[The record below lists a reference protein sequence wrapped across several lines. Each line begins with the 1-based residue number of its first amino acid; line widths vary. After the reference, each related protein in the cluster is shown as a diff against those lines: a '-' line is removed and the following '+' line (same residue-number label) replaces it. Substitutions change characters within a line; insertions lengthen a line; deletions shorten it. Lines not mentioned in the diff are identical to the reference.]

1 MAKSYSCKLVFF
13 GGSSLLQF
21 SIQKILYLLSATSR
35 SVFSPW
41 EGFLLTQGNSIY
53 FYLSSSRT
61 DSNGFCKPRTIF
73 IPPAE
78 RSVTPTTS
86 TLHLSLLPQNLVVQF
101 GSSTLC
107 LKQHSCISRSSSY
120 LCCSPL
126 IHLPCCQHGCD

>member
-1 MAKSYSCKLVFF
+1 MINLPSVISYCLNPTFILKKKIYFDMAKSYSCKLVFF

-41 EGFLLTQGNSIY
+41 EVFLLTQGNSIY

-61 DSNGFCKPRTIF
+61 NSNGFCKPRTIF

-86 TLHLSLLPQNLVVQF
+86 TLHLSLLPQNLVV
-101 GSSTLC
+101 
-107 LKQHSCISRSSSY
+107 
-120 LCCSPL
+120 
-126 IHLPCCQHGCD
+126 